1 MYFNRFTQRA
11 KAAIDLG
18 VDSAKRLGHKVV
30 GSEHILLGLLKEQE
44 GIAAKVLTKLGVTE
58 EYLESKI
65 IELEGKN
72 EIISEDIT
80 LSPRAKQILEL
91 SGMFAN
97 KLKTNYIGTEHIL
110 LAIAQEGEGIGIK
123 ILNYSGINQRD
134 IVQLIIEMMGIES
147 YTVQVSNESSFTSN
161 QEVASS
167 KLLDKYG
174 RNLTLFAKQNKLDPV
189 IGREKEIQRIIQIL
203 SRRTKNNPVLIGD
216 PGVGKT
222 AIVEG
227 LAINISQ
234 GNVPENLRN
243 KLLYTD
249 PGVGKT
255 AIVEG
260 LAINISQGN
269 VPENLRN
276 KLLYTLDM
284 GTLLAGAKYRGEFE
298 ERVKQVVDEVI
309 KNGNTIL
316 FIDEMHTMIGAGAT
330 GEGSIDASNILK
342 EFEERVKQVVDEV
355 IKNGNT
361 ILFID
366 EMHTMIG
373 AGATGEGSIDA
384 SNILKPT
391 LSRGDIQIIGATTIE
406 EYRKHVE
413 KDAALERRFQPIVV
427 NEPSKDDTIN
437 ILEGLR
443 DKIIGATTI
452 EEYRKHVEK
461 DAALERR
468 FQPIVV
474 NEPSKDD
481 TINILEGLRDKYE
494 AHHKVKISDE
504 AIVAAVDLSIRYITD
519 RFLPDKAIDLIDEAA
534 SKVRL
539 KENTPPMSIKEL
551 EEKIQSIDKEKEE
564 AIRGQDFEKAAKV
577 RDEQSKLKRK
587 LETVKNEWRTSSSKY
602 YDLVDADAVAEVLSL
617 WTGVPVNKIVEEEAE
632 KLLNLEEVLHK
643 RVVGQNEAVDSISK
657 AIRRSRA
664 GLKDPNR
671 PIGSFLFL
679 GPTGVGKTEL
689 SKALAEAHFGD
700 ENQIIRIDMSEYME
714 KHSVS
719 RMIGSPP
726 GYIGHDEGGQLTE
739 KVRKQP
745 YSVVLF
751 DEIEKAHPD
760 VFNILL
766 QILDEGR
773 LTDSKGRS
781 VDFKNTIIIMTSN
794 VGATKIKQQKNLGFT
809 TISNEEKEAY
819 EYEKMKE
826 CIMSELKKQ
835 FRPEFLNRIDDII
848 VFHALNEE
856 HISQIVIL
864 MAEQV
869 VKRLKEMDINLEM
882 DDEAIS
888 LIAKSG
894 IDLEYGAR
902 PLKRAIQKEL
912 EDELSEAILRGEV
925 KKGSSIVTKIKNN
938 KVVFVTKE

>member
-11 KAAIDLG
+11 KVAIDLG

-147 YTVQVSNESSFTSN
+147 YTVQLSNESSFTSN

-243 KLLYTD
+243 KLLYT
-249 PGVGKT
+249 
-255 AIVEG
+255 
-260 LAINISQGN
+260 
-269 VPENLRN
+269 
-276 KLLYTLDM
+276 LDM

-342 EFEERVKQVVDEV
+342 
-355 IKNGNT
+355 
-361 ILFID
+361 
-366 EMHTMIG
+366 
-373 AGATGEGSIDA
+373 
-384 SNILKPT
+384 PT
-391 LSRGDIQIIGATTIE
+391 LSRGDIQ
-406 EYRKHVE
+406 
-413 KDAALERRFQPIVV
+413 
-427 NEPSKDDTIN
+427 
-437 ILEGLR
+437 
-443 DKIIGATTI
+443 IIGATTI

-809 TISNEEKEAY
+809 TISNEEKEAC

>member
-243 KLLYTD
+243 KLLYT
-249 PGVGKT
+249 
-255 AIVEG
+255 
-260 LAINISQGN
+260 
-269 VPENLRN
+269 
-276 KLLYTLDM
+276 LDM

-342 EFEERVKQVVDEV
+342 
-355 IKNGNT
+355 
-361 ILFID
+361 
-366 EMHTMIG
+366 
-373 AGATGEGSIDA
+373 
-384 SNILKPT
+384 PT
-391 LSRGDIQIIGATTIE
+391 LSRGDIQ
-406 EYRKHVE
+406 
-413 KDAALERRFQPIVV
+413 
-427 NEPSKDDTIN
+427 
-437 ILEGLR
+437 
-443 DKIIGATTI
+443 IIGATTI

-577 RDEQSKLKRK
+577 RDEQDKLKRK

-632 KLLNLEEVLHK
+632 KLLNLEEILHK

-794 VGATKIKQQKNLGFT
+794 VGATKIKQQKSLGFT
-809 TISNEEKEAY
+809 TTSNEEKEAD

-882 DDEAIS
+882 EDEAIS

-902 PLKRAIQKEL
+902 PLKRAIQKKL

-925 KKGSSIVTKIKNN
+925 KKGSSIVAKIKNN